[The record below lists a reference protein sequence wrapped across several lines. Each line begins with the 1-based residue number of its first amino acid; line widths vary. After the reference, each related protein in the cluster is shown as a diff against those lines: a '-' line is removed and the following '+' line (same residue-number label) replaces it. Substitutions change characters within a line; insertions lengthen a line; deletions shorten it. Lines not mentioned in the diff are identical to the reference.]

1 MKKYGY
7 LAFIFLLLG
16 CGSSRGK
23 EIAKI
28 PEASGIGY
36 CENTDTFIVANDEG
50 SYYELS
56 TKGKILQK
64 VKLGNY
70 DLEGVVCEA
79 KTLIFVREDKGILLV
94 DRKTGKK
101 QKIHLN
107 TMYKGKK
114 HKLFDKKEGIE
125 GIAKVG
131 NLLYMSKQN
140 KKKKYSFIAV
150 VQMKPYPSKIV
161 DIIEHDIMD
170 VAGLTYHEGILYM
183 VSDKEDLLIS
193 YNLKK
198 KKIIK
203 KIQLQEGAWEGI
215 DFDSKNNVYL
225 SDDNGRVM
233 KYKKKMLGLQ

>member
-16 CGSSRGK
+16 CDSSTGK

-64 VKLGNY
+64 VKLGKY
-70 DLEGVVCEA
+70 DLEGVACEDEI
-79 KTLIFVREDKGILLV
+79 LIFVREDKGLVLV
-94 DRKTGKK
+94 DRETGKK
-101 QKIHLN
+101 QKIHVN
-107 TMYKGKK
+107 TIYNGKK

-131 NLLYMSKQN
+131 NLLYLSKQN
-140 KKKKYSFIAV
+140 KKKEHSFIAV
-150 VQMKPYPSKIV
+150 VQMKPYPSRII
-161 DIIEHDIMD
+161 DIIEHDMMD
-170 VAGLTYHEGILYM
+170 VAGLSYRNGLLTM
-183 VSDKEDLLIS
+183 VSDKEDLLIQ

-198 KKIIK
+198 KKIVK
-203 KIQLQEGAWEGI
+203 KVPLQQGAWEGI
-215 DFDSKNNVYL
+215 DFDRKGHVYL
-225 SDDNGRVM
+225 CDDNGRVM
-233 KYKKKMLGLQ
+233 KFKKKIFGLH

>member
-7 LAFIFLLLG
+7 VAFIFLLLS
-16 CGSSRGK
+16 CGSSTGK

-28 PEASGIGY
+28 PEASGISY
-36 CENTDTFIVANDEG
+36 CENTDTLIVANDEG

-70 DLEGVVCEA
+70 DLEGVVCEDE
-79 KTLIFVREDKGILLV
+79 TFIFVREDKGLV
-94 DRKTGKK
+94 LVNRETGNKE
-101 QKIHLN
+101 KIHVN

-125 GIAKVG
+125 GIVKVG
-131 NLLYMSKQN
+131 NLLYLSKQN
-140 KKKKYSFIAV
+140 KKKKHSFIAV
-150 VQMKPYPSKIV
+150 VQMKPYPSRIV
-161 DIIEHDIMD
+161 DIIEHSIMD
-170 VAGLTYHEGILYM
+170 VAGLTYNDGMLYM
-183 VSDKEDLLIS
+183 VSDKEDLLLQ

-198 KKIIK
+198 KKIIRK
-203 KIQLQEGAWEGI
+203 VPLEKGAWEGV

-225 SDDNGRVM
+225 CDDNGRVM
-233 KYKKKMLGLQ
+233 KYKKKMLGL